1 MERAMSHILTDLKA
15 FLDTSPTSWHAVKE
29 IGNRLALREFQP
41 LREEEKWHLKRGEK
55 YFVSRGGALCAFCLP
70 EKLPERALILAS
82 HTDSPALK
90 LKPLPSFR
98 NANMTQFGVE
108 VYGAPLLS
116 SWLNRD
122 LALAGRVV
130 IMTSEG
136 KPKERLVYLDD
147 ALLFIPQLAIHLDR
161 EVNEKGLLLNKQD
174 HLCPIVGLS
183 EEDASPLDVL
193 EKLLR
198 RHLSFHSL
206 LSFELFLVPHEPSR
220 FVGLENE
227 MLASYRID
235 NLTGVH
241 ASLSA
246 LGMQEKPS
254 DHVLQMALFWDNEE
268 IGSRSKE
275 GAASPFLNDILERIG
290 YCLKMNAEDILLLK
304 NGSLCVSI
312 DMAHA
317 LNPNYPKKH
326 EPHHTPLLGKG
337 IVLKYNADQK
347 YASNALSAAVIVR
360 ACEVLRLPYQS
371 YVCRS
376 DMPCGSTV
384 GPLIAQG
391 TGINTVDIGCP
402 QLSMHSIREVMA
414 TQDYLDMV
422 RLLSHLLQEG

>member
-1 MERAMSHILTDLKA
+1 VSHILTDFKA
-15 FLDTSPTSWHAVKE
+15 FLDASPTSWHAVKE
-29 IGNRLALREFQP
+29 IGNRLAIREFQP
-41 LREEEKWHLKRGEK
+41 LDEEEKWHLEAGKK
-55 YFVSRGGALCAFCLP
+55 YFVARGGALCAFSLP
-70 EKLPERALILAS
+70 EKKPTRAIILAS

-90 LKPLPSFR
+90 LKPVPAYQR
-98 NANMTQFGVE
+98 ANMTQFGVE
-108 VYGAPLLS
+108 VYGSPLLS

-130 IMTSEG
+130 ITNGAGQPE
-136 KPKERLVYLDD
+136 ERLVYLDD

-161 EVNEKGLLLNKQD
+161 EVNEKGLHLNKQD
-174 HLCPIVGLS
+174 HLSPIIGLS
-183 EEDASPLDVL
+183 EDSKMPLDAL

-206 LSFELFLVPHEPSR
+206 LSFELFLVPHEPAR

-235 NLTGVH
+235 NLAGVH
-241 ASLSA
+241 AALSA
-246 LGMQEKPS
+246 VGFLEKPS
-254 DHVLQMALFWDNEE
+254 AHLLQVALFWDHEE

-290 YCLKMNAEDILLLK
+290 YSLKIDPEAILVLK
-304 NGSLCVSI
+304 NSSLCVSI
-312 DMAHA
+312 DMTHA
-317 LNPNYPKKH
+317 LNPNYPKKY

-347 YASNALSAAVIVR
+347 YASNALSAATIIQ
-360 ACEVLRLPYQS
+360 ACHALNLSCQS

-384 GPLIAQG
+384 GSIVAQS
-391 TGINTVDIGCP
+391 TGITTVDIGCP
-402 QLSMHSIREVMA
+402 QLSMHSVREVMA

-422 RLLSHLLQEG
+422 RLLTHLLQEVRG